1 MCLFSDKEA
10 TMEPVGALTASLI
23 FGALILKLVDFL
35 KYLRNADWNGVVTL
49 LLGWV
54 AGVVAIQMIRLT
66 DWDKEIKIGALSV
79 DQLDFQSQLVLGFVA
94 TSVAAVI
101 YDFKKAVDN
110 TDTASTPRLG
120 PDAEKERQDRLQKA
134 LPTQ

>member
-1 MCLFSDKEA
+1 M
-10 TMEPVGALTASLI
+10 MEPVGALTASLI

-54 AGVVAIQMIRLT
+54 AGVTAIQMIRLT
-66 DWDKEIKIGALSV
+66 DWDKEIKIGAVSV
-79 DQLDFQSQLVLGFVA
+79 DKLDFQGQLVLGFVA

-101 YDFKKAVDN
+101 YDFKKALDG

-120 PDAEKERQDRLQKA
+120 PGAEKDRKDRLEKA
-134 LPTQ
+134 LPT

>member
-1 MCLFSDKEA
+1 
-10 TMEPVGALTASLI
+10 MEPVGALTASLI

-54 AGVVAIQMIRLT
+54 AGVTAIQMIRLT
-66 DWDKEIKIGALSV
+66 DWDKEIKIGAVSV
-79 DQLDFQSQLVLGFVA
+79 DKLDFQGQLVLGFVA

-101 YDFKKAVDN
+101 YDFKKALDG

-120 PDAEKERQDRLQKA
+120 PDAEKDRKDRLEKA
-134 LPTQ
+134 LPT

>member
-1 MCLFSDKEA
+1 
-10 TMEPVGALTASLI
+10 MEPVGALTASLI

-54 AGVVAIQMIRLT
+54 AGVAAIQMIRLT
-66 DWDKEIKIGALSV
+66 DWDKEIKIGAVSV
-79 DQLDFQSQLVLGFVA
+79 DKLDFQGQLVLGFVA

-101 YDFKKAVDN
+101 YDFKKALDG

-120 PDAEKERQDRLQKA
+120 PDAEKDRKDRLEKA
-134 LPTQ
+134 LPT